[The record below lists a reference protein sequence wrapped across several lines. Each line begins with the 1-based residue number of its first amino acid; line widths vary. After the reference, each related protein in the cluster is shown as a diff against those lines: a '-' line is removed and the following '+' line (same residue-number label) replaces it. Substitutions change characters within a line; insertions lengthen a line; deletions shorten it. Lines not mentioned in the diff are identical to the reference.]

1 MSSASEGRVLTAGSI
16 NTDLVVHVRRAPE
29 RGETVTGSAFA
40 TFGGGKGANQT
51 LASVRS
57 GAPTSILGAVGDD
70 DFGRQRLA
78 DLERDGVDCQSVL
91 ISDKASSGVAL
102 ITIEADGDN
111 RIAYVPG
118 ATLTIGPNQAIEAIN
133 RVRPAAIMMTL
144 ELPHETMQTPDH
156 RRAQSWRGDHSQR
169 HSRTSSRGVIG
180 DSSGYPDRQRNGSAR
195 TARLGKN

>member
-1 MSSASEGRVLTAGSI
+1 MSDASGGRVLTAGSI

-78 DLERDGVDCQSVL
+78 DLERDGVDCKSVL
-91 ISDKASSGVAL
+91 VSDKASSGVAL
-102 ITIEADGDN
+102 ITIEPDGDN

-118 ATLTIGPNQAIEAIN
+118 ATLTISPEQANEAIH
-133 RVRPAAIMMTL
+133 RVRPAAILMTL
-144 ELPHETMQTPDH
+144 ELPPETIQTLITE
-156 RRAQSWRGDHSQR
+156 G
-169 HSRTSSRGVIG
+169 
-180 DSSGYPDRQRNGSAR
+180 
-195 TARLGKN
+195 